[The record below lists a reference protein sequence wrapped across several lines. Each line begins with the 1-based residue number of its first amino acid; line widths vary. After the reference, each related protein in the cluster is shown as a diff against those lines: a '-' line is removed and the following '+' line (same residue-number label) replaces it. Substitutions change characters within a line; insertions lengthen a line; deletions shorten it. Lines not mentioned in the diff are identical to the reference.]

1 MEARPKSM
9 RVQGG
14 VLLFGAA
21 LAAAAAAIGWRAL
34 GGDSNPQSE
43 VAAAP
48 NSIEALERRARD
60 AGDDAVPWQQL
71 ASARF
76 ERGEFEAAA
85 RAYREAIA
93 RADDQ
98 AVLWSALGESLV
110 LASRADPLP
119 AEALAAFRKALSLDP
134 KDPRARYFLAVKRD
148 LDGDHWGAIGD
159 WLSLLADTP
168 PGAPWEDDL
177 ARTIEQVGKINAI
190 ETGARIDAAQQQRRT
205 ALADAAAASGL
216 SAGQAIPGPDA
227 AQLQA
232 AGGIA
237 PGEQRQMAE
246 SMVARLEARLRSD
259 PANLEGWVML
269 MRSRQTLGQGD
280 RARKALADAIAA
292 NPGSADRLRKEAE
305 LLGLR

>member
-1 MEARPKSM
+1 M